1 VVYVCVKM
9 CMCVCAQA
17 FTRSIAVAPEA
28 SAGKWLYIGQLSEGR
43 NAALAFQKGIS
54 LLMAERER
62 GEVCVCAGV

>member
-1 VVYVCVKM
+1 
-9 CMCVCAQA
+9 
-17 FTRSIAVAPEA
+17 VAPEA

-62 GEVCVCAGV
+62 GEVCVCVRACSM